1 MTDLRGEL
9 RNASDAPPSSMM
21 PCFSG
26 FGLPLCTQQAAD
38 TEGYSNG
45 GWQPHMPPKFD
56 VRGAALCLQCCSA
69 GGALG
74 RQDWH
79 GDLDDNWSVR
89 CTTGHWTVTV
99 PESYERGSL
108 LKMNNPFTGVPTPVT
123 VPRGKGAGQTFRI
136 LVGEMPRRSPWD
148 RWEFR
153 FLKRESED
161 DLATLVRCPLQ
172 RRNSSAYI
180 AGYSLHLTVTERSSG
195 AQSWTGVDACTA
207 TAFESATAPAFTME
221 TIQMNQDVAP
231 LASSAVIGLFFV
243 MAAIGSLCSWVVC
256 PERVRALRKKCR
268 EHGKKQLA
276 KLKKSRAVTPAAPAN
291 PTLTRPTQAY

>member
-1 MTDLRGEL
+1 MTDVRGEL
-9 RNASDAPPSSMM
+9 RNASDAPSSTI
-21 PCFSG
+21 PCFGG

-38 TEGYSNG
+38 TEGYNNG

-74 RQDWH
+74 RQGWH
-79 GDLDDNWSVR
+79 GDLDDKWSVR
-89 CTTGHWTVTV
+89 CKIGHWDVTV
-99 PESYERGSL
+99 PASYVRGSL
-108 LKMNNPFTGVPTPVT
+108 LKMTNPFTGVPTPVA
-123 VPRGKGAGQTFRI
+123 VPHGKGADNTFRI

-153 FLKRESED
+153 FLKRESEG
-161 DLATLVRCPLQ
+161 DLETLVRCPLQ

-180 AGYSLHLTVTERSSG
+180 AGYSLHLTVAERSSG
-195 AQSWTGVDACTA
+195 VRSWTGVDACTA

-221 TIQMNQDVAP
+221 TIRMTSDVAP

-243 MAAIGSLCSWVVC
+243 LAAIGCLFSWVVC
-256 PERVRALRKKCR
+256 PDRIRALRKKCR
-268 EHGKKQLA
+268 KCGEQELA
-276 KLKKSRAVTPAAPAN
+276 KLKKPRAITPTVAPAN
-291 PTLTRPTQAY
+291 PTRTT